1 MGWAR
6 EGGKD
11 RKGGRKRR
19 GIETEKGREKDVFQL
34 KGFSLMARCDCER
47 KSREIKSLCRGLKA
61 QGEERDHI
69 ERRAY
74 SRMYGEIKTKVCYK
88 HPSSQKTH
96 HHTTPSPQRSPI
108 PGNLY
113 SNQLPPI
120 PIHRRRRRY
129 PRRGTY
135 NICAL
140 VPYHSVLSSI
150 SFSTHTSTFVGGGFD
165 TLTPHNGIGCVIYEK
180 ALGLWFALNSWFGG
194 ETLAAEG
201 GDWCL
206 VLCFWIVCV

>member
-1 MGWAR
+1 MGWDRMGGAR

-74 SRMYGEIKTKVCYK
+74 SRMYGEIK
-88 HPSSQKTH
+88 QKYAIKPIITQH
-96 HHTTPSPQRSPI
+96 HSHNAPLYQEIYQTNFPPSPSP
-108 PGNLY
+108 PPP
-113 SNQLPPI
+113 LP
-120 PIHRRRRRY
+120 RL
-129 PRRGTY
+129 GTY

-140 VPYHSVLSSI
+140 PTIPSSLYAVLLIPPDTSI
-150 SFSTHTSTFVGGGFD
+150 YRVRVEYFD
-165 TLTPHNGIGCVIYEK
+165 TLIAG
-180 ALGLWFALNSWFGG
+180 
-194 ETLAAEG
+194 
-201 GDWCL
+201 
-206 VLCFWIVCV
+206 